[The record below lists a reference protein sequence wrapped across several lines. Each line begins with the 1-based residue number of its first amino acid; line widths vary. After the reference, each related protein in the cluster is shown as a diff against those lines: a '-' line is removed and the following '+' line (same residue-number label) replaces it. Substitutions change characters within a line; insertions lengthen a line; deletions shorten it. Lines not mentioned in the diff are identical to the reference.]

1 MCWDRFDQV
10 ILYASITNVTL
21 KSITLYNWHTVIIT
35 IITKCKAYCRWYQH
49 YNNSVHLMEKLHG

>member
-21 KSITLYNWHTVIIT
+21 KSITLYNWHTVIIS
-35 IITKCKAYCRWYQH
+35 IITKIK
-49 YNNSVHLMEKLHG
+49 SLL